1 MAHHTA
7 SPNVVHAGDYFT
19 VSGCGYDT
27 SLGNV
32 IVGFTG
38 GSWGLP
44 LDSNGCFTVGPIAAL
59 SGDTVG
65 SRAIWMGET
74 RVAPGVASGPHH
86 HGKSETGIYIV
97 AGSPEFIYS
106 EDGHEVRLRTKP
118 GDYIYIPPFVHHIES
133 NAHSDEEA
141 VVVIARTTQEAIVEN
156 LEEL

>member
-1 MAHHTA
+1 MTRGTAGKLHHVAAEARTPATA
-7 SPNVVHAGDYFT
+7 QTPGMSRT
-19 VSGCGYDT
+19 
-27 SLGNV
+27 
-32 IVGFTG
+32 
-38 GSWGLP
+38 
-44 LDSNGCFTVGPIAAL
+44 AAL

-86 HGKSETGIYIV
+86 HGKSETGIYVV
-97 AGSPEFIYS
+97 AGSPEFVYS
-106 EDGHEVRLRTKP
+106 EDGREVRLRTKP